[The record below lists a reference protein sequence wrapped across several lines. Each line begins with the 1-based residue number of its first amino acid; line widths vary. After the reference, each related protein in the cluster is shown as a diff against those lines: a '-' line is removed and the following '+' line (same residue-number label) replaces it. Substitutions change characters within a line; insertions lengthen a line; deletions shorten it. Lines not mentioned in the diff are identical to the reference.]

1 MVPVPDRMKHLPL
14 DRRGY
19 PVPVIVA
26 VKDGVPAF
34 SVNDVD
40 ITHRMVAED
49 RCSICGTKL
58 FRGRWLVGGCLSALA
73 CDGVFADAP
82 VHDECVHYALQA
94 CPYLAA
100 PNWRT
105 PIGRLQHAQM
115 GLPGLA
121 FDIEKTDPARPEAF
135 IAVMASRIDIESRGF
150 GVVFCRPKEGHV
162 IRAEAWKNGGRLDGG
177 ELAAFLDRARLKV
190 EQHSPLRTDIWR
202 ALHGEG

>member
-1 MVPVPDRMKHLPL
+1 MVPIPERMRHLPR

-26 VKDGVPAF
+26 VKDGKPAF

-40 ITHRMVAED
+40 VTHQMVAED

-73 CDGVFADAP
+73 EHGKFADAP
-82 VHDECVHYALQA
+82 VHDECVHYALKA

-100 PNWRT
+100 PNWKT

-115 GLPGLA
+115 GLTGMA
-121 FDIEKTDPARPEAF
+121 FDIDVTDSARPEAF
-135 IAVMASRIDIESRGF
+135 IAVMASKIAIEGRGF

-162 IRAEAWKNGGRLDGG
+162 IRAEAWMNGARLEGAT
-177 ELAAFLDRARLKV
+177 LAAFLGRARRKV
-190 EQHSPLRTDIWR
+190 EQHSTLRPDIWR
-202 ALHGEG
+202 ALGGEG